1 MGEYEFEDE
10 EKERKFQQE
19 EDHTH
24 NDSSPQPPPPPPP
37 PPVDEEDLIDSKSN
51 VFFLIHR
58 SFIFQFQSIRVFR
71 LFPNWNSI
79 ITAN

>member
-10 EKERKFQQE
+10 DRKFQQQE

-24 NDSSPQPPPPPPP
+24 NDSSPQPPPPPP
-37 PPVDEEDLIDSKSN
+37 VDEEDLTDSKSN

-58 SFIFQFQSIRVFR
+58 SFIFQFQSIRVF
-71 LFPNWNSI
+71 LLYD
-79 ITAN
+79 